1 MGETDLAAAHAA
13 AVLESALGYIQR
25 GWSVFPLHTVWAG
38 RCTCGKT
45 NCSAAGKHPRL
56 PDGFKGATTDEDTV
70 RKWIRQ
76 WPMSNIAIRTG
87 GGLMVLDVDT
97 DKGGDESLAE
107 LMENPEWAETISVKT
122 GGGGSHHYFS
132 VPSAVSC
139 SVSVV
144 ADGLDVRGDGG
155 YVVAPPSRHKS
166 GNHYDWEGLVEV
178 AEGEGH
184 VTEAPEWLFRLCE
197 QAKKGGGSRRDTSDP
212 DPMMLNAFIGER
224 RNVALSS
231 LAGTM
236 RRRGLSRESIEAALL
251 VQNAQRCRPPLDDDE
266 VKKIAWSISRY
277 EPADPVLGQ
286 WIQDGKEGDDPSE
299 EWKTALVHNR
309 RGKLTGHP
317 GNAVVILSNHP
328 DWKGTLAYDSFMSET
343 LWVKQ
348 PPLIAASY
356 RRPDL
361 GVLRDDHVLYVQQW
375 LAHKHEG
382 VKFTRDGLWLAI
394 DAVSRNNEFHPVRDW
409 LQSLKWDG
417 TIRLD
422 KWLSTYLGAEQSE
435 YTAEV
440 GRAWLVSAVA
450 RIMRPGV
457 KADHVL
463 VLEGGQ
469 GAGKSSSMSMLF
481 GRDWFLDSLPDI
493 RQKDALMVMRGKW
506 GIEVAELDSFRGAAE
521 TRIKSFITQCWDEY
535 RPSYARKVVRF
546 PRQCVIV
553 ATTNE
558 KSWLTDP
565 TGGRRFWPVQVAVE
579 GQFIDREALK
589 RDRYQIWAEAV
600 ARFESGEVWWPDQ
613 RFARMFSVHQ
623 EERFDEDVWET
634 VVKRWAGSRQKM
646 RVEDV
651 FTQALGIEMGR
662 VTRSDQMRIGK
673 ILRRIGLEKKRLK
686 SETGPG
692 RETWYVRASSEQ

>member
-1 MGETDLAAAHAA
+1 MGETDLAAVHSA
-13 AVLESALGYIQR
+13 AVLESALGYIKR
-25 GWSVFPLHTVWAG
+25 GWHVFPLHTVWAG

-45 NCSAAGKHPRL
+45 NCSAPGKHPRL
-56 PDGFKGATTDEDTV
+56 RDGFKGASRDEATV
-70 RKWIRQ
+70 RDWLKR

-87 GGLMVLDVDT
+87 DGLMVLDVDV
-97 DKGGDESLAE
+97 DKGGDDSLAE
-107 LMENPEWAETISVKT
+107 LMDNPEWAETVSVKT
-122 GGGGSHHYFS
+122 GGGGSHHYFA
-132 VPSAVSC
+132 VPSAVPC

-166 GNHYDWEGLVEV
+166 GNHYEWEGCVEV
-178 AEGEGH
+178 EQGEGD
-184 VTEAPEWLFRLCE
+184 VTEAPEWLLKLC
-197 QAKKGGGSRRDTSDP
+197 QGAKKGGSAARRESGDP
-212 DPMMLNAFIGER
+212 DPMLLNAFIGER

-251 VQNAQRCRPPLDDDE
+251 VQNAQRCRPPLGDDE

-286 WIQDGKEGDDPSE
+286 WIQDGKEGDKPEDD
-299 EWKTALVHNR
+299 WKTGLVR
-309 RGKLTGHP
+309 TKKGKITGHP
-317 GNAVVILSNHP
+317 GNAVLILRNHP
-328 DWKGTLAYDSFMSET
+328 DWQGALAYDAFMSET

-348 PPLIAASY
+348 PPAIAAGY
-356 RRPDL
+356 PRPSV
-361 GVLRDDHVLYVQQW
+361 GVMRDGHVLYVQQW
-375 LAHKHEG
+375 LAHKFDG
-382 VKFTRDGLWLAI
+382 VKFARDGLWLAI
-394 DAVSRNNEFHPVRDW
+394 DEVARHNEFHPVREW
-409 LQSLKWDG
+409 LEGLKWDG
-417 TIRLD
+417 DCRLD
-422 KWLSTYLGAEQSE
+422 KWLSSYLGAEQSE

-450 RIMRPGV
+450 RIMRPGCQ
-457 KADHVL
+457 ADHVL

-469 GAGKSSSMSMLF
+469 GAGKSSSMAILF

-521 TRIKSFITQCWDEY
+521 TRIKSFITQRWDEY

-546 PRQCVIV
+546 PRQNVIV

-565 TGGRRFWPVQVAVE
+565 TGGRRFWPVQVATE
-579 GQFIDREALK
+579 GRFVDRVALQRDREQL
-589 RDRYQIWAEAV
+589 WAEAL
-600 ARFESGEVWWPDQ
+600 ARYESGEVWWPDQ

-634 VVKRWAGSRQKM
+634 VVKRWAGSRVKM

-662 VTRSDQMRIGK
+662 VTRSDQMRVGR
-673 ILRRIGLEKKRLK
+673 ILRRLGLEKRRLK
-686 SETGPG
+686 SETGSG
-692 RETWYVRASSEQ
+692 RETWYVKP